1 MKDFDKMERILV
13 ILIMIIEMVIIYR
26 ALTISAMMGIG
37 FALFF
42 HGLDYVI
49 MQIHRKYFRDNPKGR
64 K

>member
-1 MKDFDKMERILV
+1 MRDYDKMEHILV
-13 ILIMIIEMVIIYR
+13 ILIMILEMVIIYR
-26 ALTISAMMGIG
+26 ALMIRVMFGIG

-49 MQIHRKYFRDNPKGR
+49 MHIHRKYFRDNPKGR